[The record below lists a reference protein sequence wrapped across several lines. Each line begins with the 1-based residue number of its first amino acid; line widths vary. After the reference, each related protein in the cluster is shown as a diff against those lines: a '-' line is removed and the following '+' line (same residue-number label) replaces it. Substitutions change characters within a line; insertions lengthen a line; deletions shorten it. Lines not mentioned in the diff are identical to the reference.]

1 MNDEKWMFFTERIQN
16 TLVRPEILRLM
27 KDETEE
33 KSKVSSEK
41 DFQTP
46 VRDQIPTTGTAGVD
60 FNSPNIAAKESESLR
75 NKKPVAPKGK
85 QAKGRK
91 TEEELK

>member
-33 KSKVSSEK
+33 KSRISSEK
-41 DFQTP
+41 DF
-46 VRDQIPTTGTAGVD
+46 
-60 FNSPNIAAKESESLR
+60 
-75 NKKPVAPKGK
+75 
-85 QAKGRK
+85 
-91 TEEELK
+91 